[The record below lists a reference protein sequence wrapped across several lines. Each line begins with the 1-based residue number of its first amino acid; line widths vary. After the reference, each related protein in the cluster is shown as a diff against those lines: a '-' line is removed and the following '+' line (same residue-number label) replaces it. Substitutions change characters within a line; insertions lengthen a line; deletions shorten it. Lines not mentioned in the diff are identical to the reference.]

1 MRRDPTA
8 RTLHEAYPWPF
19 HGPRGGGH
27 SPGTLNQ
34 AYLWPYDFPRG
45 DSHTPLGSYLWPTY
59 DPTMVLGS

>member
-1 MRRDPTA
+1 MRPT
-8 RTLHEAYPWPF
+8 
-19 HGPRGGGH
+19 HGPSMVLGGGGH

-34 AYLWPYDFPRG
+34 AYLWPYDCPRG